1 MRQRWKA
8 TNFSAGAQET
18 YADRVCAPYAVEKE
32 GISRASSLHDTKE
45 SAAMAGREN
54 AINERSE
61 LLIHSKDGKIQERN
75 TYKQDP
81 YPPRG

>member
-1 MRQRWKA
+1 MAKGDVHVVWRDDDSKW
-8 TNFSAGAQET
+8 
-18 YADRVCAPYAVEKE
+18 AVEKE

-61 LLIHSKDGKIQERN
+61 LLIHGKDGKIQ
-75 TYKQDP
+75 
-81 YPPRG
+81 

>member
-1 MRQRWKA
+1 MAKGDVHVVWRDDDSKW
-8 TNFSAGAQET
+8 
-18 YADRVCAPYAVEKE
+18 AVEKE

-61 LLIHSKDGKIQERN
+61 LLIHGKDGKIQERN